1 MQVECSA
8 LVTDALGREL
18 WGGGRDLRI
27 VLVSRK
33 LKSGGG
39 AKAGMQGKKRKKK
52 LKLWETYSKRRI
64 CPEGNASGAPS
75 GQWKENG
82 STQGPSGA
90 FLF

>member
-39 AKAGMQGKKRKKK
+39 K
-52 LKLWETYSKRRI
+52 
-64 CPEGNASGAPS
+64 
-75 GQWKENG
+75 
-82 STQGPSGA
+82 
-90 FLF
+90 